1 MKILGGI
8 KKIIKSFFYRG
19 NDFQPVY
26 FWVTILM
33 ALIVFMI
40 WQRAYWEVVS
50 ISDSLLITCIGA
62 VVTLLGIYN
71 WNSVKNPRRMIDDAQ
86 ETLRSMKDK
95 L

>member
-26 FWVTILM
+26 FWVTVLM
-33 ALIVFMI
+33 GLIVFMI

-71 WNSVKNPRRMIDDAQ
+71 WNSVKNPRRMVDDAR
-86 ETLRSMKDK
+86 ETLNNLKDK